1 MQQQK
6 ANKRIQKEYDELTKT
21 PPDGVVV
28 TADNIFNSWKIHLQ
42 GPANTPYSEGT
53 FLIEITFPDNYPF
66 KPPKAV
72 FKTTTYHPNIK
83 KDTGEICKDIYEEE
97 WKPTKTIKEV
107 IEILKSMLIAP
118 NTDTPLETEI
128 ATEYLKDR
136 SKYDATAKEWTKK
149 YASQ

>member
-1 MQQQK
+1 MQQK
-6 ANKRIQKEYDELTKT
+6 ANKRIQKEFDELTKT

-42 GPANTPYSEGT
+42 GPANTPYADGT

-72 FKTTTYHPNIK
+72 
-83 KDTGEICKDIYEEE
+83 GEICKDIYEED

-149 YASQ
+149 YANQS